1 MKNKSVAIIGSG
13 LSAVSAAKAL
23 ISRGVKPVI
32 LDVGEEIEEDRKNL
46 ILKLSKISH
55 KNWLDLDRERI
66 TNNDTVNNFSTLK
79 KLAFGSDYF
88 YSNKASIRSGQ
99 KDTFIIPPSTHAAGG
114 FSVAWGAASLLPDDS
129 DLTEWPISRSD
140 LLKYYEYA
148 MEDIAISSESD
159 DLNFFSP
166 ILAANQCQSK
176 ASTEATDLLDR
187 LNHSYKHDPR
197 ILFGKARLLV
207 NFDQS
212 KASGCRYC
220 GCCMSGCVYGA
231 IYTSGD
237 DLKKL
242 VKEGKVEYR
251 PGIEVVK
258 LVEIGESIKIIAKN
272 KSNNNL
278 EESMIVNKVFMG
290 AGVIN
295 STRIVMESKN
305 YFENKVTLK
314 TTSSFVV
321 PILKFKRTEIQ
332 WPETNTMPS
341 VFIEIKNQKL
351 GDHWMH
357 CQISSPNELV
367 LNKMKINFKNIRS
380 YFSRL
385 KKYFLGY
392 FIVAHCNIHS
402 NYGVSYNFFMSH
414 NKKLCFS
421 KNDSRNASLA
431 IKSALYEL
439 KKIFNKINYFPL
451 TMIAKS
457 SINNIS
463 YHQGCT
469 MPMKFL
475 PTNDMD
481 TDILGRPKGF
491 KNLHIIDS
499 SIFPSLPATSIGVV
513 AMVNAYRIAKE
524 ADF

>member
-1 MKNKSVAIIGSG
+1 MKNKKVAIIGSG
-13 LSAVSAAKAL
+13 LSAISAAKAL

-32 LDVGEEIEEDRKNL
+32 FDVGEEIEEGRKDL
-46 ILKLSKISH
+46 ILKLSKTSH
-55 KNWLDLDRERI
+55 KNWLESDRELI
-66 TNNDTVNNFSTLK
+66 TNNDTVNNFSILK

-88 YSNKASIRSGQ
+88 YSNKASIRSSK
-99 KDTFIIPPSTHAAGG
+99 KDTFVIPPSTHATGG
-114 FSVAWGAASLLPDDS
+114 FSVAWGAASLLPDDF

-148 MEDIAISSESD
+148 MKDIAISSESD

-166 ILAANQCQSK
+166 VLAANQYQSK
-176 ASTEATDLLDR
+176 APKEATDLLYR
-187 LNHSYKHDPR
+187 LNHSYKKDPR
-197 ILFGKARLLV
+197 ILFGKARLFV

-212 KASGCRYC
+212 KASSCRYC

-231 IYTSGD
+231 IYTSED

-242 VKEGKVEYR
+242 IEEGKVEYR

-258 LVEIGESIKIIAKN
+258 LVEIGKSIKIVAKN
-272 KSNNNL
+272 RSNNNL
-278 EESMIVNKVFMG
+278 EEAMIFNKVFMG
-290 AGVIN
+290 AGVVN

-321 PILKFKRTEIQ
+321 PIFKFKRTEIQ

-341 VFIEIKNQKL
+341 VFIEIKNQKM

-357 CQISSPNELV
+357 CQVSSPNELV
-367 LNKMKINFKNIRS
+367 LNKIRINFKNISS

-385 KKYFLGY
+385 KKYFLGH
-392 FIVAHCNIHS
+392 FIIAHCNIHS
-402 NYGVSYNFFMSH
+402 NYGVSYNFFMSR

-421 KNDSRNASLA
+421 KNDSRNASQA
-431 IKSALYEL
+431 TKSALYEL

-457 SINNIS
+457 STNSIS
-463 YHQGCT
+463 YHLGCT

-499 SIFPSLPATSIGVV
+499 SIFPSLPATGIGAL
-513 AMVNAYRIAKE
+513 AMVNAFRIAKE